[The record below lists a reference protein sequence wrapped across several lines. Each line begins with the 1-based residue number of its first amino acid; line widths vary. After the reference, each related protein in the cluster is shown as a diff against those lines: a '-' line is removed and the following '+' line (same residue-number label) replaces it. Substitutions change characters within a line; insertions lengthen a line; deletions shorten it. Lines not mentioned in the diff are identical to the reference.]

1 MKKILISTLSI
12 FLLLSSILLQAQNY
26 YELST
31 QESYALWLK
40 SKSNTNFVILDIR
53 TADEYNNGHITNA
66 INIDYYKTD
75 EFYSYISKLDKSK
88 IYLIY
93 CASSGRSGNAIA
105 EFKTRAYNFAD
116 MSDMKGG
123 LNSWNSK
130 GYPTT
135 TVPTGVEVVGSK
147 FSINMYPNPSQGL
160 LNIQTT
166 SQQQLKI
173 LNAIGNVVYEK
184 DGANGLQQLDLNF
197 LPKGL
202 YIIKLKEA
210 QKVYVEKLIIE

>member
-1 MKKILISTLSI
+1 MKKILISTLSL

-26 YELST
+26 YELSS

-40 SKSNTNFVILDIR
+40 SRSNPNFVIIDIR
-53 TADEYNNGHITNA
+53 TASEYNNGHIENA
-66 INIDYYKTD
+66 INIDFYKTD
-75 EFYSYISKLDKSK
+75 EFYAYMSKLDKSK
-88 IYLIY
+88 NYLIY
-93 CASSGRSGNAIA
+93 CASSGRSGNAIN

-123 LNSWNSK
+123 LNSWISK
-130 GYPTT
+130 GYPTSNI
-135 TVPTGVEVVGSK
+135 PTGVDAAGNK
-147 FSINMYPNPSQGL
+147 FSINMYPNPCQGL

-166 SQQQLKI
+166 NQQQLKI

-184 DGANGLQQLDLNF
+184 EGANGLQQIDLNF

-202 YIIKLKEA
+202 YIIKLKEF
-210 QKVYVEKLIIE
+210 QKVYLEKLIIE